1 MESYERSQ
9 IVSVIIYSQATSYTH
24 STVTSRQRARERERN
39 KKQKNITSASNLSA
53 IPLNEGV
60 LFSGTV
66 SVPLCLLQC
75 EWLSVRLMIDTT
87 YFSFTSPKHKLLYFP
102 WCSWKKAGIV
112 STLKEKVVAYDL
124 LKGGNQ
130 PPKKTDF
137 LRVLQWQFLTLIFTV
152 YIDY

>member
-9 IVSVIIYSQATSYTH
+9 TVSVIIYSQATSYTH
-24 STVTSRQRARERERN
+24 STVTSRQRAERN
-39 KKQKNITSASNLSA
+39 KKQKTITSASNLSA

-87 YFSFTSPKHKLLYFP
+87 YFSFTSPKHKLLYFL

-112 STLKEKVVAYDL
+112 STLKEKWLHMTY
-124 LKGGNQ
+124 LKVE
-130 PPKKTDF
+130 
-137 LRVLQWQFLTLIFTV
+137 LSLQRRLIS
-152 YIDY
+152 

>member
-1 MESYERSQ
+1 MRDLRLSVLSY
-9 IVSVIIYSQATSYTH
+9 IVRLHHIYIQLLEG
-24 STVTSRQRARERERN
+24 ERERN
-39 KKQKNITSASNLSA
+39 KKQKTITSASNLSA

-75 EWLSVRLMIDTT
+75 EWFSVRLMIDTT
-87 YFSFTSPKHKLLYFP
+87 YFSFISPKHKLLYFL

-112 STLKEKVVAYDL
+112 STLKEKWLHMTY
-124 LKGGNQ
+124 LKVE
-130 PPKKTDF
+130 
-137 LRVLQWQFLTLIFTV
+137 LRLQRIFTA